1 MVSSPALAGRS
12 GNRRPWILGR
22 PVKPGDDTGGISLK
36 KGNAPVTAL
45 VNALANTV
53 VAIALIGEL
62 GAVFANVIAR
72 SLFDTAFLWTDEIA
86 KLALSTLAFVGGAVA
101 YAQGHHTFVRV
112 GLNALGP
119 RLRDA
124 CLVASDLGVLL
135 IAAVTGYAS
144 IFLIEIRWNELTP
157 ILQMPAAWIVVPLSA
172 SMVLLMFH
180 AAERLLRARRATVLA
195 VGIIVVAVL
204 TLTLATRA
212 VWLPWFTGDGA
223 ITAALA
229 LFFVTIFGG
238 LPIGFALLLSTAAYL
253 WLADTVPMVALP
265 QNMLDGTGNFV
276 LLALPFFILAGLIM
290 ERGGI
295 SLRLV
300 RFVHALA
307 GHLRGGLLHVM
318 VLSMYLVSGLSGSKT
333 ADVAAVG
340 SVMRDML
347 KKEGYDV
354 AEGAAVLAASAAM
367 GETVPPSI
375 AMLVLGSITTL
386 SMAALFVGGLIP
398 AAVVAACLMM
408 LIWLRSRGAG
418 THVSRRAPLR
428 AVTAS
433 AVGAVLPLLMP
444 VILFAGILFG
454 IATPTEVSSFAVVYG
469 LILSCFVYRELDLA
483 TFLRTVLDSAMLAGM
498 VLFILGAASGFSW
511 ALTVAYLPQRL
522 VDLLHGIND
531 STALF
536 VIGSIALLIVIGS
549 VLEGLP
555 ALIILA
561 PLLLPLAGGIG
572 LSELHYGIV
581 LLIAMGIGAF
591 LPPAGV
597 GFYVACAIMGTDI
610 EAASRAMMPYL
621 VVLILG
627 LLIVAFVPWFTV
639 SLPHALSLGV

>member
-1 MVSSPALAGRS
+1 MGDSP
-12 GNRRPWILGR
+12 
-22 PVKPGDDTGGISLK
+22 ISERH
-36 KGNAPVTAL
+36 AVTAI
-45 VNALANTV
+45 VNAFANAVVTV
-53 VAIALIGEL
+53 ALIGEL
-62 GAVFANVIAR
+62 GALFANVISR
-72 SLFDTAFLWTDEIA
+72 SLFDAPFLWGDEVA
-86 KLALSTLAFVGGAVA
+86 KLALSTIAFVGGALA
-101 YAQGHHTFVRV
+101 YAHGHHAFVRV
-112 GLNALGP
+112 CLNALTP

-124 CLVASDLGVLL
+124 CLVASDLAVLL
-135 IAAVTGYAS
+135 VATLTGYAS
-144 IFLIEIRWNELTP
+144 VFLIEIRWEERTP
-157 ILQMPAAWIVVPLSA
+157 ILEIPAAWIVVPLSA
-172 SMVLLMFH
+172 SMALVMFH
-180 AAERLLRARRATVLA
+180 AAKRLLRARRDT
-195 VGIIVVAVL
+195 VVAVGGIGAAA
-204 TLTLATRA
+204 LTLAFTTRP
-212 VWLPWFTGDGA
+212 VWLPLFTSTGA

-229 LFFVTIFGG
+229 SFFVAIFGG
-238 LPIGFALLLSTAAYL
+238 LPVGFALLLSTGAYL

-265 QNMLDGTGNFV
+265 QNMVDGTGNFV

-300 RFVHALA
+300 QFVDALV

-347 KKEGYDV
+347 KKEGYN
-354 AEGAAVLAASAAM
+354 AGEGAAVLAASAAM

-386 SMAALFVGGLIP
+386 SMAALFVGGIIP
-398 AAVVAACLMM
+398 AAVVAVCLMA
-408 LIWLRSRGAG
+408 LIWLRSRRADANRSHRAGLRTVMTSAIGAI
-418 THVSRRAPLR
+418 
-428 AVTAS
+428 
-433 AVGAVLPLLMP
+433 LPLLMP

-469 LILSCFVYRELDLA
+469 LVLSCVVYREFDLA
-483 TFLRTVLDSAMLAGM
+483 TLLRTVLDSAMLAGM
-498 VLFILGAASGFSW
+498 VLFILAAASGFSW

-522 VDLLHGIND
+522 VDLLHGIHDN
-531 STALF
+531 TALF
-536 VIGSIALLIVIGS
+536 LIGSIALLIVVGS

-561 PLLLPLAGGIG
+561 PLLLPIAGGLG
-572 LSELHYGIV
+572 LSQLHYGIV

-597 GFYVACAIMGTDI
+597 GFYVACAIIGTDI
-610 EAASRAMMPYL
+610 ETASSAMLPYL
-621 VVLILG
+621 VVLVIA

-639 SLPHALSLGV
+639 FLPRALNLGG

>member
-1 MVSSPALAGRS
+1 L
-12 GNRRPWILGR
+12 
-22 PVKPGDDTGGISLK
+22 
-36 KGNAPVTAL
+36 TAV
-45 VNALANTV
+45 VNALANAV

-62 GAVFANVIAR
+62 GAVFANVISR
-72 SLFDTAFLWTDEIA
+72 SLFDTAFLWTDEVA
-86 KLALSTLAFVGGAVA
+86 KLALSTLAFVGGAIA
-101 YAQGHHTFVRV
+101 YAHGHHTFVRA
-112 GLNALGP
+112 GLNALGE
-119 RLRDA
+119 RVRGA
-124 CLVASDLGVLL
+124 CLVASDLAVLL

-157 ILQMPAAWIVVPLSA
+157 ILEMPAAWIVVPLTA
-172 SMVLLMFH
+172 SMMLLMFH
-180 AAERLLRARRATVLA
+180 AARRLLRAPRGPAVA
-195 VGIIVVAVL
+195 VGAAVAAIL
-204 TLTLATRA
+204 ALAFATRPL
-212 VWLPWFTGDGA
+212 WLPWFTGDGA
-223 ITAALA
+223 ITAALG
-229 LFFVTIFGG
+229 LFLVTIFGG
-238 LPIGFALLLSTAAYL
+238 LPIGFALLLSTAVYL
-253 WLADTVPMVALP
+253 WLADAVPMVALP
-265 QNMLDGTGNFV
+265 QNMVDGTGNFV

-295 SLRLV
+295 SVRLV
-300 RFVHALA
+300 RFVHALV

-347 KKEGYDV
+347 KKEGYGPG
-354 AEGAAVLAASAAM
+354 EGAAVLAASAAM

-386 SMAALFVGGLIP
+386 SMAALFIGGVIP
-398 AAVVAACLMM
+398 AAVVAACLMA
-408 LIWLRSRGAG
+408 LIFLRPRHAGAP
-418 THVSRRAPLR
+418 VSRRA
-428 AVTAS
+428 S
-433 AVGAVLPLLMP
+433 ARMVATSAIGAILPLLMP

-469 LILSCFVYRELDLA
+469 LILSCLIYRELDLA
-483 TFLRTVLDSAMLAGM
+483 TFLRIVLDSAMLAGM

-522 VDLLHGIND
+522 VDFLHGIGDN
-531 STALF
+531 TALF
-536 VIGSIALLIVIGS
+536 LIGSMALLIVVGS

-561 PLLLPLAGGIG
+561 PLLLPIAGGIG

-597 GFYVACAIMGTDI
+597 GFYVACAIMRTDI
-610 EAASRAMMPYL
+610 EAASRAMLPYL
-621 VVLILG
+621 VVLIIA

-639 SLPHALSLGV
+639 FLPRALGLGG

>member
-1 MVSSPALAGRS
+1 
-12 GNRRPWILGR
+12 
-22 PVKPGDDTGGISLK
+22 
-36 KGNAPVTAL
+36 VTTL
-45 VNALANTV
+45 VNALANAV
-53 VAIALIGEL
+53 VAVALIGEL
-62 GAVFANVIAR
+62 CAVFANVISR
-72 SLFDTAFLWTDEIA
+72 SIFDVAFLWTDEIA

-124 CLVASDLGVLL
+124 CLVASDLVVLS

-144 IFLIEIRWNELTP
+144 IFLIETRWNELTP
-157 ILQMPAAWIVVPLSA
+157 ILQIPAAWIAVPLSA
-172 SMVLLMFH
+172 SMVLLMFY
-180 AAERLLRARRATVLA
+180 AAERLLRAPRGIVVSVGAIFAAVSTLA
-195 VGIIVVAVL
+195 V
-204 TLTLATRA
+204 ATRA
-212 VWLPWFTGDGA
+212 AWLPWFAGDGA
-223 ITAALA
+223 ITAALV

-265 QNMLDGTGNFV
+265 QNMVDGTGNFV

-300 RFVHALA
+300 RFVHALV

-347 KKEGYDV
+347 RKEGYDV
-354 AEGAAVLAASAAM
+354 GEGAAVLAASAAM

-386 SMAALFVGGLIP
+386 SMAALFVGGIIP
-398 AAVVAACLMM
+398 AAVVAACLMI
-408 LIWLRSRGAG
+408 LIWLRTRHAGAR
-418 THVSRRAPLR
+418 VLRRAPLR
-428 AVTAS
+428 AVMAS
-433 AVGAVLPLLMP
+433 AAGAVLPLLMP
-444 VILFAGILFG
+444 VILFAGILLG

-469 LILSCFVYRELDLA
+469 LVLSCLIYRELDAA
-483 TFLRTVLDSAMLAGM
+483 TFRRTVLDSAMLAGM

-522 VDLLHGIND
+522 VDLLHGIDNN
-531 STALF
+531 TMLF
-536 VIGSIALLIVIGS
+536 LIGSIAMLIVVGA

-561 PLLLPLAGGIG
+561 PLLLPIAGGIG

-597 GFYVACAIMGTDI
+597 GFYVACAIMRTDI
-610 EAASRAMMPYL
+610 EAASRAMAPYL
-621 VVLILG
+621 VVLIIALF
-627 LLIVAFVPWFTV
+627 IVALVPWFTI
-639 SLPHALSLGV
+639 SLPRAFNLGG

>member
-1 MVSSPALAGRS
+1 MV
-12 GNRRPWILGR
+12 
-22 PVKPGDDTGGISLK
+22 V
-36 KGNAPVTAL
+36 
-45 VNALANTV
+45 VNALANAV
-53 VAIALIGEL
+53 VAVAMIGEL
-62 GAVFANVIAR
+62 GAVVANVISR
-72 SLFDTAFLWTDEIA
+72 SVFDTAFLWTDEIA
-86 KLALSTLAFVGGAVA
+86 KLALSTLAFVGGAIA

-112 GLNALGP
+112 GLNALSP
-119 RLRDA
+119 RPREA
-124 CLVASDLGVLL
+124 CLIASDLAVLL

-144 IFLIEIRWNELTP
+144 IFLIETRWNELTP
-157 ILQMPAAWIVVPLSA
+157 ILQIPAAWIALPLSA
-172 SMVLLMFH
+172 SMVLLALY
-180 AAERLLRARRATVLA
+180 AAERLLRARRTTAVA
-195 VGIIVVAVL
+195 VGVIFATILMLAF
-204 TLTLATRA
+204 ATRPT
-212 VWLPWFTGDGA
+212 WLPWFAGDGA
-223 ITAALA
+223 IAAALA
-229 LFFVTIFGG
+229 LFFLAIFGG

-265 QNMLDGTGNFV
+265 QNMVDGTGNFV

-300 RFVHALA
+300 RFVHALV

-398 AAVVAACLMM
+398 AAVVAACVMA
-408 LIWLRSRGAG
+408 LIWLRSRAGGPGA
-418 THVSRRAPLR
+418 TRRADLR
-428 AVTAS
+428 TVITS
-433 AVGAVLPLLMP
+433 AIAAILPLLMP

-454 IATPTEVSSFAVVYG
+454 VATPTEVSSFAVVYG
-469 LILSCFVYRELDLA
+469 LVLSCFGYRELDLA

-522 VDLLHGIND
+522 VDLLHGIDDN
-531 STALF
+531 TALF
-536 VIGSIALLIVIGS
+536 LVGSIVLLIVIGS

-561 PLLLPLAGGIG
+561 PLLLPIAGGMG

-610 EAASRAMMPYL
+610 ETASRAMMPYL
-621 VVLILG
+621 AVLIIA
-627 LLIVAFVPWFTV
+627 LLIVAFVPWFTLF
-639 SLPHALSLGV
+639 LPHALNLGG

>member
-1 MVSSPALAGRS
+1 VKAEVSDAAPTRALAA
-12 GNRRPWILGR
+12 I
-22 PVKPGDDTGGISLK
+22 DAAA
-36 KGNAPVTAL
+36 NAVLAVAL
-45 VNALANTV
+45 V
-53 VAIALIGEL
+53 GEL
-62 GAVFANVIAR
+62 GAVFVNVIAR
-72 SLFDTAFLWTDEIA
+72 TFFAHAFLWTDEVA

-101 YAQGHHTFVRV
+101 YSRGHHTFVRV
-112 GLNALGP
+112 VLDALGP
-119 RLRDA
+119 RLAGA
-124 CLVASDLGVLL
+124 CLVASDLVVLL
-135 IAAVTGYAS
+135 IAAVTGYVS
-144 IFLIEIRWNELTP
+144 IFLLEIRWDELTP
-157 ILQMPAAWIVVPLSA
+157 ILQIPAGWVVVPLTA
-172 SMVLLMFH
+172 SMVLLMVY
-180 AAERLLRARRATVLA
+180 AVARLVRAPRATVLA
-195 VGIIVVAVL
+195 VGAIFAVAIVVAV
-204 TLTLATRA
+204 ATRPA
-212 VWLPWFTGDGA
+212 WLPWFAGDGA
-223 ITAALA
+223 IAVALA
-229 LFFVTIFGG
+229 LFFVTIFCG
-238 LPIGFALLLSTAAYL
+238 LPIGFALLLSTAAFL

-265 QNMLDGTGNFV
+265 QNMVDGTGNFV

-300 RFVHALA
+300 RFVHALV

-318 VLSMYLVSGLSGSKT
+318 VLSTYLVSGLSGSKT

-347 KKEGYDV
+347 RKERVDV

-398 AAVVAACLMM
+398 AAVVALCLMA
-408 LIWLRSRGAG
+408 LIWWRARRSGAP
-418 THVSRRAPLR
+418 VSGRAPFR
-428 AVTAS
+428 IVAAS
-433 AVGAVLPLLMP
+433 GVAAILPLLMP

-454 IATPTEVSSFAVVYG
+454 VATPTEVSSFAVVYG
-469 LILSCFVYRELDLA
+469 LILSFMVYRELDLA
-483 TFLRTVLDSAMLAGM
+483 GFVRTVLDSATLAGM

-511 ALTVAYLPQRL
+511 TLTVAYLPQRL
-522 VDLLHGIND
+522 VDLLQGINNN
-531 STALF
+531 TALF
-536 VIGSIALLIVIGS
+536 LIGSIALLIVVGS

-561 PLLLPLAGGIG
+561 PLLLPIAGQIG

-597 GFYVACAIMGTDI
+597 GFYVACAIMRTGI
-610 EAASRAMMPYL
+610 EGASRAMVPYL
-621 VVLILG
+621 IVLIIA

-639 SLPHALSLGV
+639 ALPNAFGLGG

>member
-1 MVSSPALAGRS
+1 VLTA
-12 GNRRPWILGR
+12 IL
-22 PVKPGDDTGGISLK
+22 
-36 KGNAPVTAL
+36 
-45 VNALANTV
+45 NALANAV

-62 GAVFANVIAR
+62 GAVSANVISR
-72 SLFDTAFLWTDEIA
+72 SLFDTAFLWTDEVA
-86 KLALSTLAFVGGAVA
+86 KLALSTLAFIGGAIA
-101 YAQGHHTFVRV
+101 YGNGHHAFVRV

-124 CLVASDLGVLL
+124 CLVASDLAVLL
-135 IAAVTGYAS
+135 VAAVTGYAS

-157 ILQMPAAWIVVPLSA
+157 ILQMPAGWIVVPLCA
-172 SMVLLMFH
+172 SMVLIMFH
-180 AAERLLRARRATVLA
+180 AARRLWQARRAIVLA
-195 VGIIVVAVL
+195 VSGVGAGVVMLA
-204 TLTLATRA
+204 LATRPA
-212 VWLPWFTGDGA
+212 WLPLFAGDGA
-223 ITAALA
+223 IAAALA
-229 LFFVTIFGG
+229 SFFITIFGG
-238 LPIGFALLLSTAAYL
+238 LPVGFALLLSTTVYL
-253 WLADTVPMVALP
+253 WLADSVPMVALP
-265 QNMLDGTGNFV
+265 QNMVDGTGNFV

-300 RFVHALA
+300 RFVHALV

-347 KKEGYDV
+347 KKEG
-354 AEGAAVLAASAAM
+354 AGEGAAVLAASAAM

-386 SMAALFVGGLIP
+386 SMAALFVGGIIP
-398 AAVVAACLMM
+398 AAVVALCLMA
-408 LIWLRSRGAG
+408 LIWLRSWRAG
-418 THVSRRAPLR
+418 GHVSRRASLR
-428 AVTAS
+428 TVMTS
-433 AVGAVLPLLMP
+433 AIGAILPLLMP

-469 LILSCFVYRELDLA
+469 LILSCLIYRELDRA
-483 TFLRTVLDSAMLAGM
+483 TLLRTVLDSAMLAGM

-531 STALF
+531 NTALF
-536 VIGSIALLIVIGS
+536 LTGSIALLIIVGS

-561 PLLLPLAGGIG
+561 PLLLPIAGGIG

-610 EAASRAMMPYL
+610 ETASRAMLPYL
-621 VVLILG
+621 AVLIIA

-639 SLPHALSLGV
+639 FLPRALNLGG

>member
-1 MVSSPALAGRS
+1 M
-12 GNRRPWILGR
+12 
-22 PVKPGDDTGGISLK
+22 
-36 KGNAPVTAL
+36 TAI
-45 VNALANTV
+45 VNALATAV
-53 VAIALIGEL
+53 VAVALIGEL
-62 GAVFANVIAR
+62 GVVFANVVSR
-72 SLFDTAFLWTDEIA
+72 SLFDTAFLWTDEVA
-86 KLALSTLAFVGGAVA
+86 KLALSTLAFVGGAIA
-101 YAQGHHTFVRV
+101 YAHGQHTFVRV
-112 GLNALGP
+112 GLNALRP
-119 RLRDA
+119 SLRDA
-124 CLVASDLGVLL
+124 CLVASDLAVLL
-135 IAAVTGYAS
+135 VAAVTGYAS
-144 IFLIEIRWNELTP
+144 ISLIEIRWTELTP
-157 ILQMPAAWIVVPLSA
+157 ILQLPAAWIVIPLSV
-172 SMVLLMFH
+172 SMLLLMFH
-180 AAERLLRARRATVLA
+180 ATERLLLGRRAAVATVAAIIAAALMLA
-195 VGIIVVAVL
+195 F
-204 TLTLATRA
+204 ATRPA
-212 VWLPWFTGDGA
+212 WRAWFVGDGA
-223 ITAALA
+223 ITAALV

-253 WLADTVPMVALP
+253 YLADTVPMVALP
-265 QNMLDGTGNFV
+265 QNMVDGTGNFV

-300 RFVHALA
+300 RFVHALV

-318 VLSMYLVSGLSGSKT
+318 VLSMYLVSGLSGAKT

-340 SVMRDML
+340 SVMHDML

-354 AEGAAVLAASAAM
+354 SEGAAVLAASAAM

-398 AAVVAACLMM
+398 AAVVAACLMA
-408 LIWLRSRGAG
+408 LIWLRSRRAGAK
-418 THVSRRAPLR
+418 VSRRAPLR
-428 AVTAS
+428 AVMATAI
-433 AVGAVLPLLMP
+433 GAVLPLLMP

-454 IATPTEVSSFAVVYG
+454 VATPTEVSSFAVVYG
-469 LILSCFVYRELDLA
+469 LILSFFVYRELDLA

-522 VDLLHGIND
+522 VDLLHGIGDN
-531 STALF
+531 TVLF
-536 VIGSIALLIVIGS
+536 LIGSIVLLIVVGS

-561 PLLLPLAGGIG
+561 PLLLPIAGGIG
-572 LSELHYGIV
+572 ISELHYGIV

-597 GFYVACAIMGTDI
+597 GFYVACAIMRTDI
-610 EAASRAMMPYL
+610 ETASRAMAPYL
-621 VVLILG
+621 VVLILA

-639 SLPHALSLGV
+639 FLPRRLNLGG

>member
-1 MVSSPALAGRS
+1 
-12 GNRRPWILGR
+12 
-22 PVKPGDDTGGISLK
+22 
-36 KGNAPVTAL
+36 VTAFI
-45 VNALANTV
+45 NALANAV

-62 GAVFANVIAR
+62 GAVFANVISR

-86 KLALSTLAFVGGAVA
+86 KLALSTLAFVGGAAA

-124 CLVASDLGVLL
+124 CLVASDLTVLL

-172 SMVLLMFH
+172 SMVLLMFY

-195 VGIIVVAVL
+195 VATIFIAVL
-204 TLTLATRA
+204 AVALATRPA
-212 VWLPWFTGDGA
+212 WLPWFAGDGA
-223 ITAALA
+223 ITAALV
-229 LFFVTIFGG
+229 LFFLAIFGG
-238 LPIGFALLLSTAAYL
+238 LPIGFALLLSTADYL

-265 QNMLDGTGNFV
+265 QNMVDGTGNFV

-300 RFVHALA
+300 RFVHALV

-354 AEGAAVLAASAAM
+354 SEGAAVLAASAAM

-386 SMAALFVGGLIP
+386 SMAALFIGGLIP
-398 AAVVAACLMM
+398 AAVVAACLMA

-418 THVSRRAPLR
+418 THVSRRAPRR

-444 VILFAGILFG
+444 AILFAGILFG

-469 LILSCFVYRELDLA
+469 LILSCLVYRELDLA

-522 VDLLHGIND
+522 VDILHAIGDNA
-531 STALF
+531 ALF
-536 VIGSIALLIVIGS
+536 LVGSIVLLIVVGS

-561 PLLLPLAGGIG
+561 PLLLPIAGGIG

-610 EAASRAMMPYL
+610 ETASRAMMPYL
-621 VVLILG
+621 VVLIIA

-639 SLPHALSLGV
+639 FLPHALNLGG

>member
-1 MVSSPALAGRS
+1 
-12 GNRRPWILGR
+12 
-22 PVKPGDDTGGISLK
+22 
-36 KGNAPVTAL
+36 VTAI
-45 VNALANTV
+45 VNALATAV
-53 VAIALIGEL
+53 VAVALIGEL
-62 GAVFANVIAR
+62 GVVFANVVSR
-72 SLFDTAFLWTDEIA
+72 SLFDTAFLWTDEVA
-86 KLALSTLAFVGGAVA
+86 KLALSTLAFVGGAIA
-101 YAQGHHTFVRV
+101 YAHGQHTFVRV
-112 GLNALGP
+112 GLNALRP
-119 RLRDA
+119 SLRDA
-124 CLVASDLGVLL
+124 CLVASDLAVLL
-135 IAAVTGYAS
+135 VAAVTGYAS
-144 IFLIEIRWNELTP
+144 IFLIEIRWTELTP
-157 ILQMPAAWIVVPLSA
+157 ILQLPAAWIVIPLSV
-172 SMVLLMFH
+172 SMLLLMFH
-180 AAERLLRARRATVLA
+180 ATERLLLAPRATVAAVAAIIAPALMLA
-195 VGIIVVAVL
+195 F
-204 TLTLATRA
+204 ATRPA
-212 VWLPWFTGDGA
+212 WRAWFAGDGA
-223 ITAALA
+223 ITAALV

-253 WLADTVPMVALP
+253 YLADTVPMVALP
-265 QNMLDGTGNFV
+265 QNMVDGTGNFV

-300 RFVHALA
+300 RFVHALV

-318 VLSMYLVSGLSGSKT
+318 VLSMYLVSGLSGAKT

-340 SVMRDML
+340 SVMHDML

-354 AEGAAVLAASAAM
+354 SEGAAVLAASAAM

-398 AAVVAACLMM
+398 AAVVAACLMA
-408 LIWLRSRGAG
+408 LIWLRSWRAGAK
-418 THVSRRAPLR
+418 VSRRAPLR
-428 AVTAS
+428 AVMATAI
-433 AVGAVLPLLMP
+433 GAVLPLLMP

-454 IATPTEVSSFAVVYG
+454 VATPTEVSSFAVVYG
-469 LILSCFVYRELDLA
+469 LILSFFVYRELDLA

-522 VDLLHGIND
+522 VDLLHGIGDN
-531 STALF
+531 TVLF
-536 VIGSIALLIVIGS
+536 LIGSIVLLIVVGS

-561 PLLLPLAGGIG
+561 PLLLPIAGGIG
-572 LSELHYGIV
+572 ISELHYGIV

-597 GFYVACAIMGTDI
+597 GFYVACAIMRTDV
-610 EAASRAMMPYL
+610 ETASRAMAPYL
-621 VVLILG
+621 VVLILA

-639 SLPHALSLGV
+639 SLPRRLNLGG